1 MEIIVPIMFFS
12 ECALRSTYQVRH
24 VLAYDDYRIDIEEEI
39 KTDPKSEFFL
49 GMLILRKNVLV
60 ILSMCHEF

>member
-39 KTDPKSEFFL
+39 KSEFFL